1 MRKWILMALFAALSV
16 ASGNAQPAQQ
26 AYPVELALPFGVAA
40 GKLVISGD
48 YLIFVNDTAVESSFV
63 VPRDNVQNVNM
74 DGGVMTI
81 ALRQPQRDP
90 SGDRTTINFRFAAP
104 TAADP
109 VVRWSRS
116 AAPARS
122 SPGTAGPND
131 HKLEGQ
137 QFSYEVK
144 HDHRIGS
151 CSGRLI
157 VTADK
162 VSFESLT
169 DINDSRQWS
178 MKDIKEV
185 EHKSPYKLEI
195 KPFAGNDYSFALLG
209 TGMDNADYALLT
221 KLIAAARAAR

>member
-1 MRKWILMALFAALSV
+1 MRKWILMALFAALSA

-90 SGDRTTINFRFAAP
+90 SGDRTTINFRFAPP

-109 VVRWSRS
+109 ILRWSRS
-116 AAPARS
+116 AAAARS
-122 SPGTAGPND
+122 SPAPDD

-144 HDHRIGS
+144 HEHRIGS

-195 KPFAGNDYSFALLG
+195 KPFAANDYSFALLG

-221 KLIAAARAAR
+221 KLIASARAAR